1 MNKIINKT
9 PLQYNKRLSKIYNCN
24 IYLKRED
31 LQVIRSFKI
40 RGAYNKITKL
50 NEVEKNNGIVCASAG
65 NHAQGV
71 AHVCSELNIPCDI
84 FIPSNSPLQKI
95 KKIKYFENDK
105 CNINYYGD
113 CFDKCLEKAKTF
125 TSNNNKTFIHPFDDI
140 DVIKGQGKIFN
151 EVMHINPDII
161 TTCIGGGGL
170 AAGLCL
176 ENKDNKL
183 KIYGAEPEGC
193 TSMQQSIKL
202 NKNIR
207 LNSINN
213 FVDGANVAKVGD
225 LNFKICKDKLNKVF
239 EISNGEICEQIIEM
253 YEYEGIILE
262 PAGALSLASLKYIP
276 NIKNQNIV
284 CILSGGNN
292 DPSRYSEI
300 IEKYL
305 VYKNLRHYFIIKF
318 YQKPGELRKFVENVL
333 DKDTDIIRFEYI
345 KKTNKTSDTALIGLE
360 VSKESNINCLLKRLS
375 NNNINYKK
383 LENNDVLYSLLI

>member
-176 ENKDNKL
+176 ENKDNKV

-213 FVDGANVAKVGD
+213 FVDGANVAKVGED
-225 LNFKICKDKLNKVF
+225 FTI
-239 EISNGEICEQIIEM
+239 
-253 YEYEGIILE
+253 
-262 PAGALSLASLKYIP
+262 
-276 NIKNQNIV
+276 
-284 CILSGGNN
+284 
-292 DPSRYSEI
+292 
-300 IEKYL
+300 
-305 VYKNLRHYFIIKF
+305 
-318 YQKPGELRKFVENVL
+318 
-333 DKDTDIIRFEYI
+333 
-345 KKTNKTSDTALIGLE
+345 
-360 VSKESNINCLLKRLS
+360 
-375 NNNINYKK
+375 
-383 LENNDVLYSLLI
+383 